1 MPASRLKENAAS
13 AAHKA
18 AIAAAMKTDPVL
30 HFAVSNAPPTNGPTI
45 EPTRP
50 MPSAQPTP
58 VALTEVG

>member
-18 AIAAAMKTDPVL
+18 AVAAAMKTDPVL
-30 HFAVSNAPPTNGPTI
+30 HFAVSSAPPTNGPTI

>member
-1 MPASRLKENAAS
+1 MPASRLKEKAAS

-18 AIAAAMKTDPVL
+18 AIAAAMNTDPAL
-30 HFAVSNAPPTNGPTI
+30 HFGVSNAPPTRGPTI

>member
-1 MPASRLKENAAS
+1 
-13 AAHKA
+13 
-18 AIAAAMKTDPVL
+18 MKTDAVL
-30 HFAVSNAPPTNGPTI
+30 HFAVSSAPPTSGPTI